1 MKHGMFTMKD
11 GELTME
17 NMKVLLVLL
26 SGIPTWQRIL
36 SIYIIMESSY
46 VIFPSRMAGYCYCK
60 ISPGSDICT
69 VGRFYLLHLGG
80 EGWVKSHPIGFSNR
94 RKWLF
99 NAGSI
104 RKKNRRLS
112 KKMQIIHFK
121 PATCCEL
128 LHPAA
133 LYFLNSFIPEDPLL
147 NNPSPLH
154 FIRPPCC
161 SARSRFSA

>member
-1 MKHGMFTMKD
+1 MIEAMKHGMFTMKD

-36 SIYIIMESSY
+36 SIYIILESSY

-94 RKWLF
+94 RK
-99 NAGSI
+99 
-104 RKKNRRLS
+104 
-112 KKMQIIHFK
+112 IIHFK